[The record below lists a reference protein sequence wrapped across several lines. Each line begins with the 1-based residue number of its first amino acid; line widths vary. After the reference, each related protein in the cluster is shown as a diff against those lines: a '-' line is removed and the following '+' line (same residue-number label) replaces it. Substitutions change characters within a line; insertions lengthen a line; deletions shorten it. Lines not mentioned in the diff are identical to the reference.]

1 MDIRAFEIEMI
12 RLVLWY
18 GAVSLIGFIVT
29 MWCLYHVIRAAI
41 RDGIRESGL
50 VGTWTSVV
58 ARTRRESADTLP
70 PDFSA
75 R

>member
-1 MDIRAFEIEMI
+1 MDIRAFETEML

-18 GAVSLIGFIVT
+18 GAASLIGFMAS

-41 RDGIRESGL
+41 RDGIKESGL
-50 VGTWTSVV
+50 VTTWSSHV
-58 ARTRRESADTLP
+58 ARERRQSADTLP